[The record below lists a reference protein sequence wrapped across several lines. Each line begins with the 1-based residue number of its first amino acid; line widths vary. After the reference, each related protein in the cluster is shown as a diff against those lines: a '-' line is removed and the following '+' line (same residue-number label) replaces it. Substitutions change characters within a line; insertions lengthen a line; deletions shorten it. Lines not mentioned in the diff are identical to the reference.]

1 MFSKAVLSLG
11 ALLLLAAPA
20 AAQFAPA
27 LVNVTS
33 GDAFLN
39 VEWAITA
46 AGGDPT
52 IRTFTGEFDLFFVF
66 SKK

>member
-1 MFSKAVLSLG
+1 MFSKALLPLG
-11 ALLLLAAPA
+11 AMMLLAAPA

-39 VEWAITA
+39 IEWAITA
-46 AGGDPT
+46 AGGDST
-52 IRTFTGEFDLFFVF
+52 IRTFTGEF
-66 SKK
+66 